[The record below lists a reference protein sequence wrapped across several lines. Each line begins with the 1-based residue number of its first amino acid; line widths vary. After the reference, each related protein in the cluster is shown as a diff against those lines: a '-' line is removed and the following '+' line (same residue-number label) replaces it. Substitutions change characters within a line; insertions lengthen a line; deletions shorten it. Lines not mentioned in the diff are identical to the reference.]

1 MRFESGQFYHIY
13 NQGNNK
19 QQLFLEPDNYEY
31 FKQLI
36 VHYIK
41 PNCQIISWCLMPNH
55 YHFLILTNDESVKE
69 KTVGSLKIQYLSNG
83 FRLLQSTYSHAIN
96 KRFSRSGSMFRQRY
110 KSKHIDTGKDGKY
123 LNACFNYIHQNPVA
137 ASLVHSIEDW
147 KYSSFK
153 TYLLGHDDE
162 LTEQTTGRKFLEID
176 NTTFYIES
184 TAKLRV
190 DLKDIE

>member
-69 KTVGSLKIQYLSNG
+69 KTLGSIKIQYLSNG

-96 KRFSRSGSMFRQRY
+96 KRFGWSGSMFRQRY
-110 KSKHIDTGKDGKY
+110 KSKYIDTGKDGKY
-123 LNACFNYIHQNPVA
+123 LNTCFNYIHQNPVA
-137 ASLVHSIEDW
+137 AGLVHSIEDW